1 MTANLLFSFLTYMA
15 IAQAPADATATV
27 PAQLTP
33 AIETSVDRNEILIG
47 DVFHLTVA
55 ITRDPSVQIVQ
66 RETGVDLG
74 QFEIKEINPQGVEDL
89 PDGKV
94 RETIDYQLSTF
105 FTGDFEI
112 PAFDILYQTADGAR
126 GSIRTS
132 PIKIT
137 VRSLT
142 PEEAEDLDIRD
153 IKEPVLLSGSSRMW
167 IIWTVLL
174 SLLAAALAAYGLRRY
189 FKRRQSEAPGEPPLP
204 AHEEAYLALRELR
217 ENQEWRH
224 NNDYEYF
231 STRLSEILRVYIGR
245 RWGFNAIDQTT
256 EEILDE
262 FRTIGMDS
270 GLFQEFE
277 DFFTDCDLMKF
288 AKHEL
293 PADELDGLIDRAERI
308 VDQTREQPAVEI
320 ESDANNDKTEES
332 QEEVQPVGEA

>member
-1 MTANLLFSFLTYMA
+1 MLISFLAY
-15 IAQAPADATATV
+15 IAVAQTPAGATDTV
-27 PAQLTP
+27 PAHLIP

-55 ITRDPSVQIVQ
+55 ITRDPSVQIIQ

-74 QFEIKEINPQGVEDL
+74 QFEIKEIHPQGVEEL

-94 RETIDYQLSTF
+94 REIMDYQLSTF
-105 FTGDFEI
+105 FTGEFEI
-112 PAFDILYQTADGAR
+112 PAFDILYQTADGAK

-132 PIKIT
+132 PISIT

-153 IKEPVLLSGSSRMW
+153 IKEPVLIAGTSRMW
-167 IIWTVLL
+167 IIWTALL
-174 SLLAAALAAYGLRRY
+174 SLFAAALAAYGLRRY
-189 FKRRQSEAPGEPPLP
+189 FKKRQEQKPSAPPLP

-217 ENQEWRH
+217 ENQEWRQ

-231 STRLSEILRVYIGR
+231 SMRLSEILRVYIRR
-245 RWGFNAIDQTT
+245 RWGIDAIDQTS
-256 EEILDE
+256 EEILQA
-262 FRTIGMDS
+262 FQTIGMAP

-277 DFFTDCDLMKF
+277 GFFTDCDLMKF

-293 PADELDGLIDRAERI
+293 PAEDLNGLIDQAERI
-308 VDQTREQPAVEI
+308 VDQTREQPVDEN
-320 ESDANNDKTEES
+320 ESDADDDKTKEA
-332 QEEVQPVGEA
+332 QEEVTPVGEA